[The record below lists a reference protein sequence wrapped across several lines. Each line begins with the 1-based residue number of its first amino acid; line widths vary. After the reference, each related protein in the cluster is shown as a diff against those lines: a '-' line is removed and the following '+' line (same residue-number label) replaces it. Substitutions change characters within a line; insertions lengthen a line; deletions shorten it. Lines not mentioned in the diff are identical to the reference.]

1 MLWIKFIDFNE
12 KLLQVIAIVGISV
25 IFIALISLVTSIEYM
40 NSKKLILSSMEKSG
54 KQTVTIHAQNL
65 SSWIKARLSQV
76 EVIANTEL
84 VSSMN
89 YNEIIPYFKDIF
101 DCRWGSRGK
110 FNEFFAGIFRW
121 TWYN

>member
-1 MLWIKFIDFNE
+1 
-12 KLLQVIAIVGISV
+12 
-25 IFIALISLVTSIEYM
+25 
-40 NSKKLILSSMEKSG
+40 MEKSG

-101 DCRWGSRGK
+101 DCR
-110 FNEFFAGIFRW
+110 
-121 TWYN
+121 

>member
-1 MLWIKFIDFNE
+1 
-12 KLLQVIAIVGISV
+12 
-25 IFIALISLVTSIEYM
+25 M

-101 DCRWGSRGK
+101 DCR
-110 FNEFFAGIFRW
+110 
-121 TWYN
+121 